1 MEEELSELIDS
12 AINLYKTR
20 IYVTPGI
27 LQRAL
32 KIDGNKAETVFSEL
46 EKMGVLSY
54 FWAREYEGVLISKV
68 DRKKL
73 KEFLIN

>member
-1 MEEELSELIDS
+1 MEDFDQLINM
-12 AINLYKTR
+12 AIKVCQTR
-20 IYVTPGI
+20 NYVTPRI

-32 KIDGNKAETVFSEL
+32 KTDAAKAETVFSEL

-54 FWAREYEGVLISKV
+54 FWAKEYEGLQVSKV

-73 KEFLIN
+73 REFLVN